1 MDESKYE
8 NALQIILHAG
18 NAKSAALM
26 AIDAAH
32 DGDFEE
38 AEKQLAEAQS
48 EMSAAH
54 KMQFELTQAEA
65 NGNEVDINIILIHAE
80 DHLTMA
86 IMASDFAERFIE
98 LYRISTRANSPIIPS
113 LVNQA
118 PKTSAFERSPL

>member
-32 DGDFEE
+32 DGDFDD
-38 AEKQLAEAQS
+38 AEKQLAEAQA
-48 EMSAAH
+48 EMSEAH

-86 IMASDFAERFIE
+86 IMTSDFAERFIE
-98 LYRISTRANSPIIPS
+98 LYRD
-113 LVNQA
+113 
-118 PKTSAFERSPL
+118 KYEGK

>member
-38 AEKQLAEAQS
+38 AEKQLAEAQA

-54 KMQFELTQAEA
+54 KKQFELTQAEA
-65 NGNEVDINIILIHAE
+65 NGEEVDINIILIHAE

-86 IMASDFAERFIE
+86 IMASDFAVRFIE
-98 LYRISTRANSPIIPS
+98 LYRD
-113 LVNQA
+113 
-118 PKTSAFERSPL
+118 KYEGK

>member
-65 NGNEVDINIILIHAE
+65 NGNTVDINIILIHAE

-86 IMASDFAERFIE
+86 TMASDFAERFIE
-98 LYRISTRANSPIIPS
+98 LYRD
-113 LVNQA
+113 
-118 PKTSAFERSPL
+118 KYEGK

>member
-8 NALQIILHAG
+8 DALSIILHAG

-38 AEKQLAEAQS
+38 ADRQLAEARA
-48 EMSAAH
+48 EMSEAH
-54 KMQFELTQAEA
+54 KLQFAMTQAEA
-65 NGNEVDINIILIHAE
+65 QGNPVELNIILIHAE

-86 IMASDFAERFIE
+86 IMASDLAERFIE
-98 LYRISTRANSPIIPS
+98 LYKDKAEG
-113 LVNQA
+113 
-118 PKTSAFERSPL
+118 K

>member
-32 DGDFEE
+32 DGDFEG
-38 AEKQLAEAQS
+38 AEKQLAEAQA

-54 KMQFELTQAEA
+54 KKQFELTQAEA
-65 NGNEVDINIILIHAE
+65 NGQEVDINIMIHAE

-98 LYRISTRANSPIIPS
+98 LYRD
-113 LVNQA
+113 
-118 PKTSAFERSPL
+118 KFEGK

>member
-54 KMQFELTQAEA
+54 
-65 NGNEVDINIILIHAE
+65 
-80 DHLTMA
+80 
-86 IMASDFAERFIE
+86 
-98 LYRISTRANSPIIPS
+98 NSG
-113 LVNQA
+113 
-118 PKTSAFERSPL
+118 

>member
-48 EMSAAH
+48 EMGAAH

-86 IMASDFAERFIE
+86 IMA
-98 LYRISTRANSPIIPS
+98 
-113 LVNQA
+113 
-118 PKTSAFERSPL
+118 

>member
-38 AEKQLAEAQS
+38 AEK
-48 EMSAAH
+48 H

-65 NGNEVDINIILIHAE
+65 NGNTVDINIILIHAE

-98 LYRISTRANSPIIPS
+98 LYRD
-113 LVNQA
+113 
-118 PKTSAFERSPL
+118 KYEGK